1 MHAWTVYTKGYL
13 QCEQLLLSE
22 LMWSLKKT
30 TTEKPKSNIW
40 KSGLCLYHLIF
51 QPVSPEKH
59 IEQKTLPRCI
69 KPEADPPQ
77 SFL

>member
-1 MHAWTVYTKGYL
+1 MHGQSTQKAIYSVNSYFYQNSCGI
-13 QCEQLLLSE
+13 
-22 LMWSLKKT
+22 LKKT